1 MFVGHL
7 DTPLVRL
14 ANHEVVET
22 DDHHVYE
29 AGGDA
34 APGDP
39 RRAGRVLSGGY
50 LANFTRV
57 PGWALLVSL
66 GVLIGGV
73 TLALT
78 NRVFI
83 EPEQPSYVAP
93 SETKPMLVGSK
104 WLGVCVLSLAG
115 GALTIQES
123 NPTHLS
129 TFGFLLFTLS
139 VVLGGLLLF
148 YRTLALVAVAVA
160 AIIGI
165 AAAWTTLKTK
175 CLGLCPPTAIETFVT
190 TVIPSAIVCV
200 LGYRARRSRRW
211 FSGRDERPEIYRVAG
226 LFRILAGVL
235 LPHLQHELRCE
246 RNIRSCVS
254 GHDDGRIDGR
264 PELWHRFP
272 AFDPPQDSDRRCC
285 VQYYRPGGGQH
296 LAIELPT
303 VRKPPM
309 ALIDGLKGDVLTHTD
324 RDQSPR

>member
-50 LANFTRV
+50 LADFTRV

-200 LGYRARRSRRW
+200 LGYRARKKPADGSQGAT
-211 FSGRDERPEIYRVAG
+211 SGRRSIASLVYFGFWLGCCCLIYSTSLDVNAISGPVLAVTMMAASTAGLSCGIDSLRSIHRRIAIAGVVFNIIGLVAG
-226 LFRILAGVL
+226 SIWLSNS
-235 LPHLQHELRCE
+235 LPYVNLQWL
-246 RNIRSCVS
+246 
-254 GHDDGRIDGR
+254 
-264 PELWHRFP
+264 
-272 AFDPPQDSDRRCC
+272 
-285 VQYYRPGGGQH
+285 
-296 LAIELPT
+296 
-303 VRKPPM
+303 
-309 ALIDGLKGDVLTHTD
+309 
-324 RDQSPR
+324 